1 MYVFRCALLS
11 CVSLTSNSFIR
22 FAAGGS
28 LLGSDLYNKT
38 RKCLIKHL
46 MSVREVCSSLFC
58 VAKHVLRQLISILS
72 PQKGAETLVDEELLR
87 YYAKEWTRYTTGAN
101 YIHRLFAYLNRH
113 WVKREKDEGRK
124 GVYPVY
130 TVRASLWC
138 LSYIY

>member
-1 MYVFRCALLS
+1 
-11 CVSLTSNSFIR
+11 
-22 FAAGGS
+22 
-28 LLGSDLYNKT
+28 
-38 RKCLIKHL
+38 

-124 GVYPVY
+124 GVYPV
-130 TVRASLWC
+130 
-138 LSYIY
+138 